1 MVKMTQTLDDGEA
14 VVEIKYD
21 TLGNIIEKTMPKGI
35 DGKRMKFTYE
45 YDKEHRMYPIRVT
58 DAFGYRSDLFNYD
71 YRYGIPLMVKDMN
84 GFMTEYEIDDL
95 GRVTKVTAPNELS
108 SGAPYTILYHY
119 GNADSV
125 NFARTYHY
133 DPQHPNDPMVTA
145 SIVDGLGRAYQVK
158 KNAEV
163 KGEREMIVSG
173 LTTFDGLGREIAHF
187 APSTCSLNDWGRS
200 SFDVST
206 KLDETVYDAFDRP
219 LTQTAFSKNS
229 GAYVSTTAYS
239 IEDNMLKTTVED
251 NNGDSHLR
259 MHTYMDGS
267 ERTLRTVKDHTAS
280 GDEPAPTTFVFDGIN
295 QLLFVIDAMNDTTA
309 YTYDKAGR
317 KLSVTHPSAGKTT
330 FTYDNCGNVLSK
342 ETSKGKVE
350 YKYEYNRLIEQ
361 TYGDDKWKNNVKYTY
376 GGVDAKHNRVGRLAL
391 VEDGSGAQEYFYG
404 KMGEVE
410 KIRRTLIIPGVDVA
424 TYTTSWKY
432 DSWNRIQ
439 EMVYPDGEKIK
450 YTYNLGGQL
459 TKIVGEKNYICTY
472 IDDIQYDAYEQRSYM
487 RYGNGSETHYEY
499 DPVNRRLDNM
509 KVSNEKSRAEGAE
522 KGLFIDNSYSYD
534 DAGNITQVSNSAA
547 LNMGIGGTMTHTYAY
562 DDWYRLKSATG
573 EFNSADKSKSAAY
586 NLLMSYDNL
595 YNIMSKKLTMSQTN
609 LQFKGTLSA
618 GHEFAYTYS
627 DDNPMRLASVE
638 TKQYN
643 LDKADVEADA
653 ELAKHVR
660 TQNYEFDGN
669 GNMTSVSVDTVSS
682 LKSYL
687 WDEENRLLAV
697 NNNGSVSSYFYDA
710 AGERTVKLSSESEMV
725 HVNGRKVGSNAAI
738 TKFTAYVSPY
748 FVVSNGG
755 AYTKHIYAASQRIA
769 SKLGSIDGFG
779 ADPRRVEQAGDGKL
793 KIDEKFQV
801 QTGTIKTRHDSL
813 GISYEQP
820 KAKDEVE
827 KDSAMDSSDPEKL
840 VFFYHPDHLGSTSY
854 VTDFDGNVTQHVE
867 YIPYGEIFME
877 ERNSSFSTPYLFNA
891 KELDEETGLYY
902 YGARYL
908 NPMDAMWL
916 SVDPLFEKYVG
927 MSPYNYCAGNPVKL
941 VDPDGTSTKVA
952 TNEDGTYTVI
962 GGDLKDNDMNIYVYT
977 KDKNGKYTVRGESIG
992 VTTSITSFYDD
1003 TMNKKTG
1010 KEWGWIGTI
1019 DKRDKS
1025 GENFLGG
1032 IFGNT
1037 PSLCEYMPNATRGRM
1052 YDFKRTNGTNTKL
1065 YTTEPEFYRGMSI
1078 GSKDGKIV
1086 YTSARDIGNIT
1097 AGYVAAANGM
1107 PWRASRIAFDAL
1119 QSKESG
1125 RPTIEGSPTRNAE
1138 YFGWK
1143 LGNINISP
1151 FTKMDNFK
1159 RSIRSW
1165 FGF

>member
-916 SVDPLFEKYVG
+916 SVDPMTEKYPGVSG
-927 MSPYNYCAGNPVKL
+927 YLYCLGNPIIII
-941 VDPDGTSTKVA
+941 DPDGKDVYAKKNSDSSLTYAVTGRRTSDTYTSDGDTYYKIDNTYDIRDSKGNLKGLPTRRNENSKQNYGTPIYGQSSVEEEQKTKAKNTGSPIDPEALPTAESGDIIEFFQYVLKKVGLFE
-952 TNEDGTYTVI
+952 NEKKTIPKSGSDVTHYTDEKSEFDILGGTGPYKVGRYTYHTGDTMGIRRIRTTAIFKKTRLVHIRRDTTYTV
-962 GGDLKDNDMNIYVYT
+962 
-977 KDKNGKYTVRGESIG
+977 
-992 VTTSITSFYDD
+992 
-1003 TMNKKTG
+1003 KKPR
-1010 KEWGWIGTI
+1010 
-1019 DKRDKS
+1019 KR
-1025 GENFLGG
+1025 
-1032 IFGNT
+1032 
-1037 PSLCEYMPNATRGRM
+1037 
-1052 YDFKRTNGTNTKL
+1052 
-1065 YTTEPEFYRGMSI
+1065 
-1078 GSKDGKIV
+1078 
-1086 YTSARDIGNIT
+1086 
-1097 AGYVAAANGM
+1097 
-1107 PWRASRIAFDAL
+1107 
-1119 QSKESG
+1119 
-1125 RPTIEGSPTRNAE
+1125 
-1138 YFGWK
+1138 
-1143 LGNINISP
+1143 
-1151 FTKMDNFK
+1151 
-1159 RSIRSW
+1159 
-1165 FGF
+1165 

>member
-891 KELDEETGLYY
+891 KELDDETGLYY
-902 YGARYL
+902 YGARYFD
-908 NPMDAMWL
+908 PTGAMWL
-916 SVDPLFEKYVG
+916 SVDPLFEKYAG
-927 MSPYNYCAGNPVKL
+927 MSPYNYCSGNPVKFI
-941 VDPDGTSTKVA
+941 DPDGMDYYSSTDENGNEVIQWQDSEKA
-952 TNEDGTYTVI
+952 FYIDEDGNSWEYYSAGQKEEVVITPTQEQKQDIKEKRAEEQDRNIKKYWHDKAENSDSWEAKFGYWLKSKGGYDVDEKFSEAARPIAQGAVLFNSIISLTNSGKTLITGSDIYGNEADGIDYGLSVVDIATFGCGQFLKLTKPIVKLNNTVSSINTI
-962 GGDLKDNDMNIYVYT
+962 GSSAKTIWT
-977 KDKNGKYTVRGESIG
+977 ES
-992 VTTSITSFYDD
+992 
-1003 TMNKKTG
+1003 NKKN
-1010 KEWGWIGTI
+1010 K
-1019 DKRDKS
+1019 
-1025 GENFLGG
+1025 
-1032 IFGNT
+1032 
-1037 PSLCEYMPNATRGRM
+1037 
-1052 YDFKRTNGTNTKL
+1052 
-1065 YTTEPEFYRGMSI
+1065 
-1078 GSKDGKIV
+1078 
-1086 YTSARDIGNIT
+1086 
-1097 AGYVAAANGM
+1097 
-1107 PWRASRIAFDAL
+1107 
-1119 QSKESG
+1119 
-1125 RPTIEGSPTRNAE
+1125 
-1138 YFGWK
+1138 
-1143 LGNINISP
+1143 
-1151 FTKMDNFK
+1151 
-1159 RSIRSW
+1159 
-1165 FGF
+1165 